1 MRRLPPNQTNN
12 LVHRERDRTAL
23 SRLAMLLIC
32 GLGLAGGFVFAA
44 QQHFAAVTFGYESE
58 KLRQEHQ
65 LLVEEQRRLMLEKE
79 QASTPSRLES
89 AARKLGLQ
97 PLKPAQI
104 EIRNT
109 RVATGASASKTART
123 KRTPTTRKK
132 RI

>member
-44 QQHFAAVTFGYESE
+44 QQHFAAVNFGYESE

-79 QASTPSRLES
+79 QASTPSRLEA

-109 RVATGASASKTART
+109 RVATGASASKTAKT